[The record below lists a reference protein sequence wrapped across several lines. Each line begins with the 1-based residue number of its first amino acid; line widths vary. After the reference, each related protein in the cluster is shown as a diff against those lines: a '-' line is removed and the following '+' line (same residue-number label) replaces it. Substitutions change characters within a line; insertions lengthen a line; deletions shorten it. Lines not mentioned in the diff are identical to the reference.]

1 MIFKL
6 YFETRTFSFIFD
18 LTSLSLTWFVSDQ
31 PCFYTLNG
39 VGSLS
44 LCAIKLID
52 AEPPSFSPGNEKVT
66 CKAIER
72 QILAQTPVDVSGS
85 SLNTENI
92 RSLVVCDILITIPI
106 CKKRKRCGGLSVR
119 KAHYSFNHHCFPNN
133 GNKNLN
139 CGFSATCC

>member
-1 MIFKL
+1 MRQEPFHL
-6 YFETRTFSFIFD
+6 Y
-18 LTSLSLTWFVSDQ
+18 LTSLHCPLHGLFQISHAF
-31 PCFYTLNG
+31 TLSM
-39 VGSLS
+39 VLALSLS
-44 LCAIKLID
+44 TIKLID
-52 AEPPSFSPGNEKVT
+52 AEPPSFSPGNGKVT

-72 QILAQTPVDVSGS
+72 QILAQTPVDVSES

-92 RSLVVCDILITIPI
+92 RLLVVCDILITIPT

-139 CGFSATCC
+139 CEFNATCC